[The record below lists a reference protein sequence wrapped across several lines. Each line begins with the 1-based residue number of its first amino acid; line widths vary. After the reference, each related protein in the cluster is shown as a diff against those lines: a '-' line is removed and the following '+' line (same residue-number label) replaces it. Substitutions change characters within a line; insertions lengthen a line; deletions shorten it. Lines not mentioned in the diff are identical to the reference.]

1 MELLEIVR
9 QHAELLDRT
18 IKYERDYAFD
28 YFGFKALIFF
38 FVSPPCN
45 LMRVCSHASATTP
58 WTTSLGLQSTIFF
71 FAPFFS
77 FHYLICVVLML
88 IDRCY

>member
-45 LMRVCSHASATTP
+45 LMRVCSHASACFLSV
-58 WTTSLGLQSTIFF
+58 SLSLTLSHTHSLYKYNDAGYI
-71 FAPFFS
+71 
-77 FHYLICVVLML
+77 YI
-88 IDRCY
+88 

>member
-28 YFGFKALIFF
+28 YFGFKAQIFF
-38 FVSPPCN
+38 
-45 LMRVCSHASATTP
+45 L
-58 WTTSLGLQSTIFF
+58 FF
-71 FAPFFS
+71 P
-77 FHYLICVVLML
+77 L
-88 IDRCY
+88 